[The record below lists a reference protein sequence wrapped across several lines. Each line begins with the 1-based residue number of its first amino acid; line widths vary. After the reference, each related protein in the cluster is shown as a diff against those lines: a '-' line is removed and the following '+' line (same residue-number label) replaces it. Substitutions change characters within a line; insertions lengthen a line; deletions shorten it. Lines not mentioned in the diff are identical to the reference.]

1 MSNDAAED
9 NFDLTQFHG
18 VFFDEAAEHL
28 DGMEALLLDIDVAA
42 ADEEQLN
49 AIFRAAHSI
58 KGGAA
63 TFAFKDITELTHE
76 METVFDRVRK
86 GQMPLSKP
94 LVDVFLASGDMLKS
108 MLTARKEGGEGV
120 DEEPVRALCLRLRAF
135 LEPDEAPVAVLAPMP
150 DQAPVAAG
158 ERSTAPAPVAAP
170 ARQLPSKRI
179 LEIVFGPFDK
189 KFPRESVESV
199 VADLKDFGKVEEVI
213 APAKVKAPAKANGK
227 TTSVKKAPL
236 KSAPVKLPRERRFRI
251 VTEVTVSDL
260 VDAISFMADPDRV
273 TVTCIEEMAPTLLVP
288 AQVAP
293 ESPVPVSAAF
303 EPVAPVTESM
313 EKVAEPDGSAP
324 QAQSGFEENGF
335 GLFVDPQTLPANQ
348 PVPEKA
354 QASEEKVVNIKTA
367 KPAASTDSTSI
378 RVSVEKV
385 DQLINLVGELV
396 ITQAMLAQTASV
408 ADPVLYES
416 LFNGLAQL
424 QRNTRDLQESAMS
437 IRMMPMSFAFSRFP
451 RVVRDVAAKLGKEVE
466 LNTIG
471 EGTELD
477 KGLIERI
484 VDPLTHLVRNSLD
497 HGLEPPEERV
507 EKGKVRH
514 GTITLRAY
522 HQGGA
527 IVIEVSDDGR
537 GLRREKILGK
547 ARERGMD
554 VSDSMSD
561 QEVWSLIF
569 EAGFSTAET
578 VTDVS
583 GRGVGM
589 DVVRRNIQEMGGRV
603 EIDSAPDVGTRISIK
618 LPLTLAILDGMSV
631 RVGSEIFILP
641 LNAISESLQPR
652 AEALNSIAGCGQV
665 VTVRGEHVPV
675 LSLADLY
682 GIRGEKQRY
691 EEGILVILEAEGG
704 KTALFVDDL
713 VGQHQVVIKS
723 LESNY
728 KKVAGISGATIMGD
742 GRVAMII
749 DVAHIVGMAHSRL
762 DKAA

>member
-1 MSNDAAED
+1 MTSSSDD
-9 NFDLTQFHG
+9 NFDLSQFHG

-28 DGMEALLLDIDVAA
+28 DGMEALLLDIDLES
-42 ADEEQLN
+42 ADDEQLN

-86 GQMPLSKP
+86 GQMPLSRE
-94 LVDVFLASGDMLKS
+94 LVDVFLASGDMLKA
-108 MLTARKEGGEGV
+108 MLTARREGGEGM
-120 DEEPVRALCLRLRAF
+120 DEEPVRELCVRLRGF
-135 LEPDEAPVAVLAPMP
+135 LETDAHATVV
-150 DQAPVAAG
+150 
-158 ERSTAPAPVAAP
+158 SSAPAVAAP
-170 ARQLPSKRI
+170 EATVPRAAAKSAAATTRV
-179 LEIVFGPFDK
+179 LEIVFGPFDR
-189 KFPRESVESV
+189 KFPYESVDGV
-199 VADLKDFGKVEEVI
+199 VGDLKDFGTIEELPV
-213 APAKVKAPAKANGK
+213 AVKPPARSRAKAPAEGK
-227 TTSVKKAPL
+227 TRARAAKP
-236 KSAPVKLPRERRFRI
+236 KLPAERRFHI
-251 VTEVTVSDL
+251 TTEVTASDL
-260 VDAISFMADPDRV
+260 LDAISFMADPDRV
-273 TVTCIEEMAPTLLVP
+273 TVTCIEELAPEAAATAEPAGMSAGSAAATAEPAVAMAVEAVP
-288 AQVAP
+288 AP
-293 ESPVPVSAAF
+293 
-303 EPVAPVTESM
+303 
-313 EKVAEPDGSAP
+313 AP
-324 QAQSGFEENGF
+324 QASGIEDEGF
-335 GLFVDPQTLPANQ
+335 GLFVDPKTLPANQ
-348 PVPEKA
+348 PRPEEAKA
-354 QASEEKVVNIKTA
+354 AGEKVVSIRNA
-367 KPAASTDSTSI
+367 KPAAAQTSDATSI

-396 ITQAMLAQTASV
+396 ITQAMLAQTASQ

-416 LFNGLAQL
+416 LLNGLAQL

-437 IRMMPMSFAFSRFP
+437 IRMMPMSFVFSRFP

-466 LNTIG
+466 LQTVG
-471 EGTELD
+471 ENTELD

-497 HGLEPPEERV
+497 HGLEPAEERV
-507 EKGKVRH
+507 ASGKVRH

-537 GLRREKILGK
+537 GLHREKILAK

-554 VSDSMSD
+554 VSDAMSD
-561 QEVWSLIF
+561 QDVWSLIF
-569 EAGFSTAET
+569 EAGFSTAEKI
-578 VTDVS
+578 TDVS

-603 EIDSAPDVGTRISIK
+603 EIDSAAGIGTRISIK

-641 LNAISESLQPR
+641 LNSIAESLQPK
-652 AEALNSIAGCGQV
+652 ADAVNAIAGRGRV
-665 VTVRGEHVPV
+665 VTVRGEYLPV
-675 LSLADLY
+675 LSLAEVY
-682 GIRGEKQRY
+682 GMRGEKERY
-691 EEGILVILEAEGG
+691 EDGILVIMESEGS

-723 LESNY
+723 LETNY

-742 GRVAMII
+742 GRVAMIL
-749 DVAHIVGMAHSRL
+749 DVAHIVGLAHSRIE
-762 DKAA
+762 KAA